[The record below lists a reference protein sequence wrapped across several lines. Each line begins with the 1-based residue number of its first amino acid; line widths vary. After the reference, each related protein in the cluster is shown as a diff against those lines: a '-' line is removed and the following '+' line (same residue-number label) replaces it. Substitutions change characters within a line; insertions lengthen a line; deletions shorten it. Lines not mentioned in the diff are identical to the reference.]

1 LSDIEACVAMHDAAG
16 QTIGVWWDDV
26 ATLDPEDLR
35 QVRDKAVE
43 LAAQMRADWETQVN
57 H

>member
-1 LSDIEACVAMHDAAG
+1 MHDAAG
-16 QTIGVWWDDV
+16 QTIGAWWDDV
-26 ATLDPEDLR
+26 ATLDPEELR

-43 LAAQMRADWETQVN
+43 LAAQMRADWEARVN